1 MRKERDDY
9 LKSVWIDAAEPVHFE
24 SLQNDTTTDVLI
36 IGGGL
41 CGILCAVFLKEAG
54 VDYLLVEKDRIG
66 MGITQNTTAKIT
78 SQHGLIFDR
87 LIRDKGVGNAR
98 MYLKANEWAVNE
110 YRKRAENI
118 DCDFENKRSGV
129 YSRTDNEAI
138 EKEIAALDRI
148 GYSAE
153 YANRLNLPFD
163 IKGAVLFDNQ
173 AQFNPLKFIY
183 GAAVNL
189 NIKEHTFVNKVKD
202 TTAYTDRGN
211 IKADK
216 IIIATH
222 FPFINRRGSYFLK
235 LYQHRSYVIALKGAA
250 DVDGM
255 FIDNN
260 NNGFSFRNYKDLLL
274 VGGGGHRT
282 GSPAGKLDRLKRFTQ
297 SAYGTAKEMYLY
309 ATQDC
314 MSLDNIAYIGKY
326 SMHTPNWYVASGFN
340 KWGMTSSM
348 VAARLLCDMVCG
360 KKNELSG
367 LYSPSRSILKTQ
379 LIINGAVS
387 TMNLLTPGTKR
398 CPHMGCELKWNKA
411 EHTWDCPCHGSRFDE
426 DGRLIDNP
434 AKRDAA
440 HIAKSR

>member
-1 MRKERDDY
+1 M
-9 LKSVWIDAAEPVHFE
+9 KSLWLDTIKPIKFEALQADAK
-24 SLQNDTTTDVLI
+24 TDVLI

-54 VDYLLVEKDRIG
+54 VDYMLVEKDSIG
-66 MGITQNTTAKIT
+66 MGITKNTTAKIT
-78 SQHGLIFDR
+78 AQHGLIFDK
-87 LIRDKGVGNAR
+87 LIRDKGVGKAQ

-118 DCDFENKRSGV
+118 DCDFEIKRSGV

-138 EKEIAALDRI
+138 EKEITALNKI

-153 YANRLNLPFD
+153 YTNKLNLPFD
-163 IKGAVLFDNQ
+163 IKGAVLFDKQ

-222 FPFINRRGSYFLK
+222 FPYINTRGSYFLK

-255 FIDNN
+255 FIDEN
-260 NNGFSFRNYKDLLL
+260 NNGFSFRNYNDLLL

-309 ATQDC
+309 AAQDC
-314 MSLDNIAYIGKY
+314 MSLDKIAYIGNY

-360 KKNELSG
+360 KKNELSE
-367 LYSPSRSILKTQ
+367 LYYPSRSILKTQ
-379 LIINGAVS
+379 LLINGAVS

-426 DGRLIDNP
+426 DGGLIDNP